1 MAARV
6 GVSVAAT
13 KVVGVCGPGPGES
26 VQVFVVVAALL
37 LLLENPLSLLVP
49 SSRRS
54 QGWGIQ
60 VYLSGL
66 DARGSGVLVVVGL
79 AALVECAATL
89 QRGLLRKVPA
99 MPAAEADQHCGDP
112 MVLMPSL
119 RRTRPPLLILVFST

>member
-13 KVVGVCGPGPGES
+13 KVVGVCGPGSGES

-49 SSRRS
+49 SSRS

-66 DARGSGVLVVVGL
+66 GAIGSGVLLVVGL

-99 MPAAEADQHCGDP
+99 MPAAEADHHCGDP
-112 MVLMPSL
+112 MLLMPSL
-119 RRTRPPLLILVFST
+119 RRARPPLLILVFSS